1 VAGPEASRFIRTNE
15 PERFPASSE
24 VERKL
29 TNPIDTRTAQSF
41 RDSRFQFNLGMFHVK
56 LCAADNRVAIGAF
69 AFGMRRELSLT
80 HKVVH

>member
-1 VAGPEASRFIRTNE
+1 MAGPETSRLIRANQ
-15 PERFPASSE
+15 PKCFPASSE
-24 VERKL
+24 VESKTTDAINSHATQL
-29 TNPIDTRTAQSF
+29 F
-41 RDSRFQFNLGMFHVK
+41 RDSRLRFNLGMFHVK